1 MWLRRSLKI
10 AMNDAEDLLILCAN
24 LARRK
29 DRRFALEMGVGHL
42 LGVPIQFL
50 EAVDGSEIAEAR
62 IAKFPKGTTPAN
74 FAVRLTKR
82 IALRMFLKS
91 GKRHLLYLEDD
102 VAFREEFEETL
113 RDAMELEVDLFFLG
127 GNQIE
132 DPIPRGRWYECR
144 YLFANHA
151 VLFSREGARKVLA
164 MLGEWQFPQS
174 DVEIAENIRS
184 GRLRAFCQPEWV
196 AFQRRTRSDNCGHP
210 GDVDLGDG
218 ASPLMEGDDL
228 AVLDAA
234 LNEAKV
240 VLEYGSGFSTVHL
253 GNRLKDWGRLVSVEH
268 DRRWFDQ
275 VTTLLR
281 EQNLKNVTLLLREPK
296 TGPPHS
302 DFQRFSERNLREY
315 IEAPQKYL
323 KEGDVDLV
331 FVDGRQRI
339 NCALAAARLMK
350 PGGYLMIH
358 DFWPT
363 LRYRARLPE
372 LLEQY
377 DYLLE
382 SPSRERDQGLAVFR
396 KR

>member
-1 MWLRRSLKI
+1 
-10 AMNDAEDLLILCAN
+10 
-24 LARRK
+24 
-29 DRRFALEMGVGHL
+29 
-42 LGVPIQFL
+42 
-50 EAVDGSEIAEAR
+50 
-62 IAKFPKGTTPAN
+62 
-74 FAVRLTKR
+74 
-82 IALRMFLKS
+82 
-91 GKRHLLYLEDD
+91 
-102 VAFREEFEETL
+102 
-113 RDAMELEVDLFFLG
+113 
-127 GNQIE
+127 
-132 DPIPRGRWYECR
+132 
-144 YLFANHA
+144 
-151 VLFSREGARKVLA
+151 

-184 GRLRAFCQPEWV
+184 GRLRAFCPPEWV

-253 GNRLKDWGRLVSVEH
+253 GNRLKDWGRLMSVEH

-296 TGPPHS
+296 TGPPHR

-358 DFWPT
+358 DFWAT
-363 LRYRARLPE
+363 LRYRARLSE

-382 SPSRERDQGLAVFR
+382 SPSGEQNQGLAVFR